1 MPNPTPKL
9 PNSTPSAAEFGQLRA
24 FLAQSGV
31 SQADIDKAVG
41 TAAKGRTR
49 AQIVR
54 ELIAW
59 LLTLKKTV
67 VVRNIKASSQVT
79 KKTRKVSSG

>member
-1 MPNPTPKL
+1 MPNPTPKP
-9 PNSTPSAAEFGQLRA
+9 PNSIPSSSEFGRLRA

-41 TAAKGRTR
+41 TAASGRTR

-54 ELIAW
+54 ELIVW
-59 LLTLKKTV
+59 LLTLEKTV
-67 VVRNIKASSQVT
+67 VIRNVQKAGLVT
-79 KKTRKVSSG
+79 KKTRKVTSG